1 MKAHTKLRIAA
12 GVLAFALGMLGAQ
25 LAHGEEGFPNAGD
38 VVDVRF
44 GCIPQDVVLK
54 LFAYRSDKVAVSDP
68 EIKLYQ
74 QNCVATPGGQAMLV
88 DKPLAQGQLWVKTS
102 AEAEFAQYYGEAW
115 GFDSDGDG
123 AADGW
128 TIFLFD
134 EVRGAI

>member
-44 GCIPQDVVLK
+44 ACFPEDTVLK
-54 LFAYRSDKVAVSDP
+54 LFAYRSDKQEVSKA
-68 EIKLYQ
+68 EIETYQ
-74 QNCVATPGGQAMLV
+74 NNCVATPGGQAVLV
-88 DKPLAQGQLWVKTS
+88 DKPLAQGQLWVKVS
-102 AEAEFAQYYGEAW
+102 ATTPLVQYYGEAW
-115 GFDSDGDG
+115 GLDTDGDG
-123 AADGW
+123 SPDGW